1 MVIGN
6 CAQLYCQT
14 QVCIKNKDTCL
25 VWNKSD
31 WSMDEPVVDNRPLGL
46 LINLRYT
53 FYHLDRLKNSKTLY
67 GRGELYTAVISC
79 TIVY

>member
-1 MVIGN
+1 
-6 CAQLYCQT
+6 
-14 QVCIKNKDTCL
+14 
-25 VWNKSD
+25 
-31 WSMDEPVVDNRPLGL
+31 MDEPVVDNRPLGL

-67 GRGELYTAVISC
+67 GHGELYTAVISC